1 MSDELFAA
9 VVAHTAVGGQTDDAA
24 VVAAILRV
32 ESALAEVQGQ
42 VGDLDDA
49 AVAAVR
55 EACEAAAD
63 VDLVEL
69 ARGTALGGNPVIP
82 LVNELKGHAGSH
94 ADAVHH
100 GATSQDVL
108 DTALMLMS
116 RDSIGTITAE
126 LGRALTSLGD
136 LATGDHTV
144 MGRTLMQSA
153 LPLPLST
160 KVDGWR
166 RGLADASSRL
176 SDVAAVLPVQLGGPV
191 GDGSTLG
198 EHYEDV
204 RAGLAN
210 ELALAD
216 APSWHTMRLPVADL
230 AAGLATA
237 SGVIG
242 KVALDVVL
250 MAQTEVAEVR
260 EVSSDRGGSSSM
272 PHKSNPIAAISA
284 RASARRAPHLAAHL
298 FAQMEQEHER
308 AAGAWHAEWSVLVDL
323 LRATGSAAWW
333 LAESLTSLE
342 IDPEAMER
350 NQ

>member
-1 MSDELFAA
+1 MSDDLFAA
-9 VVAHTAVGGQTDDAA
+9 VVAHTAVRGQTDDAA

-32 ESALAEVQGQ
+32 ESALAEAQGQ
-42 VGDLDDA
+42 VGDLDDS

-55 EACEAAAD
+55 EACEA
-63 VDLVEL
+63 VGTDLDEL

-82 LVNELKGHAGSH
+82 LISELKRLAASH
-94 ADAVHH
+94 ADAVHR

-116 RDSIGTITAE
+116 RDSIGTITAD
-126 LGRALTSLGD
+126 LGRANSSLGD

-176 SDVAAVLPVQLGGPV
+176 SDVAAGLPVQLGGPV

-204 RAGLAN
+204 RARLAD
-210 ELALAD
+210 ELGLAD

-230 AAGLATA
+230 ASGLATA
-237 SGVIG
+237 SGVVG
-242 KVALDVVL
+242 KIALDVVL
-250 MAQTEVAEVR
+250 MAQTEVAEMR

-298 FAQMEQEHER
+298 LAQMEQEHER

-333 LAESLTSLE
+333 LAESVASLE
-342 IDPEAMER
+342 IDPEAMEQ

>member
-1 MSDELFAA
+1 MSDDLFAA
-9 VVAHTAVGGQTDDAA
+9 VVAHTAVRGQTDDAA

-32 ESALAEVQGQ
+32 ESALAEAQGH

-49 AVAAVR
+49 ALAAVR
-55 EACEAAAD
+55 EACEAAD
-63 VDLVEL
+63 VDLAEL

-82 LVNELKGHAGSH
+82 LVSELKSLAGSH
-94 ADAVHH
+94 ADAVHR

-108 DTALMLMS
+108 DTALMIMS
-116 RDSIGTITAE
+116 RDSIGTITADVS
-126 LGRALTSLGD
+126 RAVASLGD

-144 MGRTLMQSA
+144 MGRTLLQSA

-176 SDVAAVLPVQLGGPV
+176 NDVAAGLPVQLGGPV

-198 EHYEDV
+198 EHYKDV
-204 RAGLAN
+204 RAHLAD
-210 ELALAD
+210 ELGLAD
-216 APSWHTMRLPVADL
+216 APSWHTMRLPIADL

-237 SGVIG
+237 SGVVG

-272 PHKSNPIAAISA
+272 PHKSNPITAISA

-298 FAQMEQEHER
+298 LAQMEQEHER

-333 LAESLTSLE
+333 LAESLDSLE

-350 NQ
+350 HQ

>member
-1 MSDELFAA
+1 MSDDLFAA
-9 VVAHTAVGGQTDDAA
+9 VVAHTAVRGQTDDAA

-32 ESALAEVQGQ
+32 ESALAEAQGQ
-42 VGDLDDA
+42 VGDLDDS

-55 EACEAAAD
+55 GACEAAD
-63 VDLVEL
+63 VDLAEL

-82 LVNELKGHAGSH
+82 LVNELKSLAGSH
-94 ADAVHH
+94 ADAVHR

-116 RDSIGTITAE
+116 RDSIGTITAD
-126 LGRALTSLGD
+126 LGRAVTSVGD
-136 LATGDHTV
+136 LATGDNTV

-160 KVDGWR
+160 KVEHWR

-176 SDVAAVLPVQLGGPV
+176 SDVAAGLPVQLGGPV
-191 GDGSTLG
+191 GDGSTHG
-198 EHYEDV
+198 ERYEDI

-210 ELALAD
+210 EIGLAD
-216 APSWHTMRLPVADL
+216 APSWHTMRLPIADL
-230 AAGLATA
+230 ASGLATA
-237 SGVIG
+237 SGVVG
-242 KVALDVVL
+242 KIALDVVL

-308 AAGAWHAEWSVLVDL
+308 AAGAWHAEWAVLVDL

-333 LAESLTSLE
+333 LAESLDSLE

-350 NQ
+350 HQ

>member
-1 MSDELFAA
+1 MTDELFAA
-9 VVAHTAVGGQTDDAA
+9 VVAHTAVRGQTDDAA

-32 ESALAEVQGQ
+32 ESALAEAQGQ
-42 VGDLDDA
+42 VGDLDDS

-55 EACEAAAD
+55 EACEAAD
-63 VDLVEL
+63 VDLAEL

-82 LVNELKGHAGSH
+82 LVNDLKSLAGSH
-94 ADAVHH
+94 ADAVHR

-116 RDSIGTITAE
+116 RDSIGTITAD
-126 LGRALTSLGD
+126 LGRAVTSVAELSTD
-136 LATGDHTV
+136 DHSV

-160 KVDGWR
+160 KVERWR

-176 SDVAAVLPVQLGGPV
+176 SDVAAGLPVQLGGPV

-198 EHYEDV
+198 ERYEDIC
-204 RAGLAN
+204 AGLAN
-210 ELALAD
+210 ELGLAD
-216 APSWHTMRLPVADL
+216 APSWHTMRLPIADL
-230 AAGLATA
+230 ASGLATA
-237 SGVIG
+237 SGVVGTI
-242 KVALDVVL
+242 ALDVVL

-298 FAQMEQEHER
+298 FVQMEQEHER
-308 AAGAWHAEWSVLVDL
+308 AAGAWHAEWAVLVDL

-333 LAESLTSLE
+333 LAESLASLE

-350 NQ
+350 HQ

>member
-9 VVAHTAVGGQTDDAA
+9 VVAHTAVRGQTDDAA

-32 ESALAEVQGQ
+32 ESALADAQGQ

-55 EACEAAAD
+55 EACEAAD
-63 VDLVEL
+63 VDLDEL

-82 LVNELKGHAGSH
+82 LVNELKSLAGSH
-94 ADAVHH
+94 AGAVHR

-116 RDSIGTITAE
+116 RDSIGTITADV
-126 LGRALTSLGD
+126 GRAVTSVGD
-136 LATGDHTV
+136 LATDDHTV

-153 LPLPLST
+153 LPLPLAT

-166 RGLADASSRL
+166 RGLADVSSRL
-176 SDVAAVLPVQLGGPV
+176 SDVAVGLPVQLGGPV

-198 EHYEDV
+198 ERYEDV
-204 RAGLAN
+204 RARFADALG
-210 ELALAD
+210 LAD

-242 KVALDVVL
+242 KIALDVVL
-250 MAQTEVAEVR
+250 LAQAEVAEVR

-342 IDPEAMER
+342 IDPEALER
-350 NQ
+350 HQ